1 MAANAESRRNRSAQA
16 EGSMTKFIDIT
27 PGQWVLAFNEP
38 YGPYSSEMPEH
49 LAMFCQRGGGWDSHR
64 AEEIF
69 HVYQVTE
76 VKPKTYFIG
85 ESVTL
90 PHAYLKTRQPRTHVI
105 AGGLAKDEMIV
116 LRDRFF
122 AIGNETDD
130 RIEAEMYRRIKK
142 YSAKEYAKAEA
153 KIHRLLPHHFRSDP

>member
-1 MAANAESRRNRSAQA
+1 
-16 EGSMTKFIDIT
+16 MTKLVDIT

-38 YGPYSSEMPEH
+38 YGPYSREMPEH
-49 LAMFCQRGGGWDSHR
+49 LAIFCQRGGGWDSHR

-105 AGGLAKDEMIV
+105 AAGLSKVEMIY
-116 LRDRFF
+116 LRDRLF
-122 AIGNETDD
+122 AIGDEADD
-130 RIEAEMYRRIKK
+130 RIEAEMYRCIERFA
-142 YSAKEYAKAEA
+142 AKERAKAMA
-153 KIHRLLPHHFRSDP
+153 KIHRLLPNHFRSEG